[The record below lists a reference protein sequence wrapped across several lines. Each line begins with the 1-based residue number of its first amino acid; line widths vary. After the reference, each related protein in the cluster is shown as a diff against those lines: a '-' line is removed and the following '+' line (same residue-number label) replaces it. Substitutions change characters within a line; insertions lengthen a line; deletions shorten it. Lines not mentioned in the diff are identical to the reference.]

1 MGNTVPRDR
10 RAGETLA
17 SRDQIGQPSKF
28 RRVRV
33 CAFHQRNGTAH
44 EADNARYPVRTGEEI
59 LRTLAKKAAR
69 RAQNA
74 GPRVLIGKS
83 TTCACPSTNA
93 ERLGSKRRT
102 HERAAGRER
111 KIRNG
116 FGRKDP
122 PLSASQ
128 SCVSMEDADGRT
140 HRCSTLTHKEI
151 TQHRVAHEKNGT
163 CSLAWMGYRQEERAR
178 RGRADDAECRSHY
191 AGMSLACA
199 IVDAQ
204 GRS

>member
-1 MGNTVPRDR
+1 MGNAVPRDR
-10 RAGETLA
+10 RAEETPA
-17 SRDQIGQPSKF
+17 SRDQIDALGS
-28 RRVRV
+28 
-33 CAFHQRNGTAH
+33 AFHRRNGTAH

-59 LRTLAKKAAR
+59 LRTLANKAAR

-111 KIRNG
+111 KIPNG

-128 SCVSMEDADGRT
+128 SCMEDADGRT